1 MLERARPGPNTAVAI
16 IHPASEAALERYP
29 LSEGLHGITH
39 SQPVRRS
46 VLARLAADPRARLTL
61 VVATDRIVGWAAV
74 APSFGRWRA
83 LPAVREIGL
92 EVAREWRA
100 GTRLARAL
108 MATALADPRTEEEVL
123 LAFALPSSW
132 DLTYKRVHPA
142 VYRRM
147 IAMGLRRYGFVPLT
161 TDDPEVCGVPEAA
174 LFLRAGARVPAAVL
188 DAVLAARLRT
198 AVLPSQRIHLP
209 VTAA

>member
-1 MLERARPGPNTAVAI
+1 MDRSERVRRRAAVTIIHRAGPAVLER
-16 IHPASEAALERYP
+16 HS

-39 SQPVRRS
+39 SQVVRRS
-46 VLARLAADPRARLTL
+46 VLGRLADDPRARLTL
-61 VVATDRIVGWAAV
+61 AVADGVIAGWAAV

-83 LPAVREIGL
+83 LPAVRELGL

-100 GTRLARAL
+100 GTTVARAL
-108 MATALADPRTEEEVL
+108 LATALADPHTEDEVL

-132 DLTYKRVHPA
+132 DLAFRPVHPA

-147 IAMGLRRYGFVPLT
+147 IAAGLRRHGFVPVT
-161 TDDPEVCGVPEAA
+161 TDDPEVRGVPEAA
-174 LFLRAGARVPAAVL
+174 LFLRVGARVPAAVL
-188 DAVLAARLRT
+188 DAVLAARLRP
-198 AVLPSQRIHLP
+198 AVWSSQRIHLP

>member
-1 MLERARPGPNTAVAI
+1 MVNRAPPGPRATVAV
-16 IHPASEAALERYP
+16 IHPASLAALERYS
-29 LSEGLHGITH
+29 LSDGLCGITR
-39 SQPVRRS
+39 SQAVRRS

-61 VVATDRIVGWAAV
+61 AVADGRIVGWAAV
-74 APSFGRWRA
+74 APSFGRWQA

-100 GTRLARAL
+100 GTALARAL
-108 MATALADPRTEEEVL
+108 MATVLADPHSEEEVL

-132 DLTYKRVHPA
+132 DLTYKPVHPT

-147 IAMGLRRYGFVPLT
+147 IAMGLRRYGFVPVV

-174 LFLRAGARVPAAVL
+174 LFLRVGARVPAAVL
-188 DAVLAARLRT
+188 DAVLAARLRP
-198 AVLPSQRIHLP
+198 AVRSSQRIHLP

>member
-1 MLERARPGPNTAVAI
+1 MIQRARPGPHAAVAI
-16 IHPASEAALERYP
+16 IHPAPPAALDRYP

-39 SQPVRRS
+39 SQTVRRS
-46 VLARLAADPRARLTL
+46 LLARLASDPRARLTL
-61 VVATDRIVGWAAV
+61 AVAEGRIVAWAAV
-74 APSFGRWRA
+74 APSFGRWQT
-83 LPAVREIGL
+83 LPHVREIGL

-100 GTRLARAL
+100 GVRLARAL
-108 MATALADPRTEEEVL
+108 LTTVFADPRTEEEVV

-132 DLTYKRVHPA
+132 DLAYKRVHPA

-147 IAMGLRRYGFVPLT
+147 IALGLRRYGFIPIT

-174 LFLRAGARVPAAVL
+174 LYLRAGARVPAAAL
-188 DAVLAARLRT
+188 DAVLAARWR
-198 AVLPSQRIHLP
+198 AVVLPSQRIHLP

>member
-1 MLERARPGPNTAVAI
+1 MLERARPGLWTVVML
-16 IHPASEAALERYP
+16 IHHAPPTTLDRYP

-39 SQPVRRS
+39 SQAVRRS

-61 VVATDRIVGWAAV
+61 AVVEGKIVGWVAV

-92 EVAREWRA
+92 EVAREWRVGA
-100 GTRLARAL
+100 WLARAL
-108 MATALADPRTEEEVL
+108 MTTALADPRTEEEVL

-132 DLTYKRVHPA
+132 DLTFKPVRPG
-142 VYRRM
+142 VYRRV
-147 IAMGLRRYGFVPLT
+147 IAIGLRRYGFVPIT
-161 TDDPEVCGVPEAA
+161 TDDPEVRGVPEAG

-188 DAVLAARLRT
+188 DAVLAARLRSA
-198 AVLPSQRIHLP
+198 AVPSQRIHLP